1 MSDDVIVVY
10 TKPACPACRG
20 TERAL
25 LKHELPY
32 RKIDLVDDAEARERV
47 AALGYTQAP
56 VVVAGDQHWSGFRP
70 DRINGLASGNP
81 GLVA

>member
-1 MSDDVIVVY
+1 MSDDETIVVF

-32 RKIDLVDDAEARERV
+32 RKVDITTDPEAHRTVTE
-47 AALGYTQAP
+47 LGYTSAP
-56 VVVAGDQHWSGFRP
+56 VVVVGDQHWSGFRP
-70 DRINGLASGNP
+70 DRIEALK
-81 GLVA
+81 